1 MNNLIVNTWYGTFY
15 FLKESVSSEVLNVGN
30 GTYTVTLPSH
40 IILKCG
46 EANLICSPVIFNV
59 SITNLSEG
67 IHYTIFMQSY
77 VNTLLSPCKLC
88 FLLLDIVW

>member
-1 MNNLIVNTWYGTFY
+1 MNNLIVNTWFGTFY
-15 FLKESVSSEVLNVGN
+15 FLKESVSREVLNVGN
-30 GTYTVTLPSH
+30 GSYTVTLPSH

-46 EANLICSPVIFNV
+46 EANLICTPVIFNV

-67 IHYTIFMQSY
+67 SHYTIFMQSY
-77 VNTLLSPCKLC
+77 VSTLLSPCKLC